1 MMKKWKIF
9 SILIITV
16 SIFVNSCS
24 GGKRITLQDTKNNQA
39 VKIVYKDG
47 SFDEGI
53 IKEIGKEKII
63 FVSEEGHKPFEIEV
77 NRIRRIEKL
86 EKSYDDLAYSISGAE
101 INKYKKNRNTWGYA
115 IGGAVVGAA
124 AGLVLGLPLWL
135 ADVDAIPPY
144 FWSGA
149 GAVAGSIFFAIRG
162 QEKDKDI
169 AIQRIRAIRKA
180 ERELEEEIDKE
191 KKQLEE
197 IEQEKQKIKEKLK
210 KREDE

>member
-1 MMKKWKIF
+1 MMKNWKIF
-9 SILIITV
+9 LILIITI
-16 SIFVNSCS
+16 SISINSCG
-24 GGKRITLQDTKNNQA
+24 GGKKVTLQDIENNQA
-39 VKIVYKDG
+39 LKIVYKDG
-47 SFDEGI
+47 SSDEGI
-53 IKEIGKEKII
+53 IKEIGDEKII
-63 FVSEEGHKPFEIEV
+63 FVSEKGHKPFEIEV
-77 NRIRRIEKL
+77 IKIRRLEKL

-162 QEKDKDI
+162 QEKDKDV
-169 AIQRIRAIRKA
+169 AIQEIRVIRKA

-197 IEQEKQKIKEKLK
+197 IEKEKRKIKEKLK
-210 KREDE
+210 KHDDE